1 MMIEETGLVTQVTDR
16 YIWVAPV
23 SSNGGCGGCKSSGSC
38 STSLFA
44 TLLQREANKT
54 VRIDN
59 TINAKVNDT
68 VVLGI
73 PSQSLLLGS
82 ALLYLLPLLSLF
94 FFAGLG
100 QQLFGEATG
109 IMAGLFGLFLG
120 LLSSKKIATSAL
132 MRPRLALIGLRV
144 Q

>member
-1 MMIEETGLVTQVTDR
+1 MMIEETGLVTQVTDH
-16 YIWVAPV
+16 YIWVTPV
-23 SSNGGCGGCKSSGSC
+23 SSSGGCGGCKSSGNC

-44 TLLQREANKT
+44 TLLQREANKS
-54 VRIDN
+54 VRIAN

-82 ALLYLLPLLSLF
+82 ALIYLLPLLSLF
-94 FFAGLG
+94 LFAGFG
-100 QQLFGEATG
+100 QQLFGEMMG
-109 IMAGLFGLFLG
+109 IIAGLIGFVFG
-120 LLSSKKIATSAL
+120 LLSSKKIAHSAL
-132 MRPRLALIGLRV
+132 IRPQLALVGLRI